1 MRDYEL
7 TEKETVKVKKLLLGV
22 EGKLK
27 QAEIYVKAAEK
38 ALMSLSSEADS
49 YQKEQGVSGWKVFV
63 AGAAGVVV
71 GAGAGK

>member
-7 TEKETVKVKKLLLGV
+7 TEEETVKVKKRLLGV
-22 EGKLK
+22 EAKLK
-27 QAEIYVKAAEK
+27 QAEIYVEAAEK

-63 AGAAGVVV
+63 PAAAGAVV
-71 GAGAGK
+71 GAAAGK